1 VLPVVF
7 VIKAATG
14 SFNTPEARPSDALMA
29 VFINVPKEVA
39 EEVAEEVAKEVTEE
53 AAWALETRKSSKE
66 KAARI
71 LRNIEVI
78 CPPYPVSPASGCP
91 L

>member
-29 VFINVPKEVA
+29 DFINVPKEVA
-39 EEVAEEVAKEVTEE
+39 EEVTEEVTEE
-53 AAWALETRKSSKE
+53 AAWALETRISSKVE
-66 KAARI
+66 TARM

>member
-1 VLPVVF
+1 VVF

-14 SFNTPEARPSDALMA
+14 SFSTPEARPSDALMA

-39 EEVAEEVAKEVTEE
+39 EEVTEE
-53 AAWALETRKSSKE
+53 AAWALETRISSKE

>member
-1 VLPVVF
+1 
-7 VIKAATG
+7 
-14 SFNTPEARPSDALMA
+14 MA
-29 VFINVPKEVA
+29 DFINVPKEVA
-39 EEVAEEVAKEVTEE
+39 EEVTEEVTEE
-53 AAWALETRKSSKE
+53 AAWALETRISSKE

-78 CPPYPVSPASGCP
+78 CPPYPISPASGCP

>member
-1 VLPVVF
+1 VVF

-29 VFINVPKEVA
+29 DFINVPKEVA
-39 EEVAEEVAKEVTEE
+39 NEVTEE

-66 KAARI
+66 KATRM

>member
-1 VLPVVF
+1 VVF

-39 EEVAEEVAKEVTEE
+39 EEVAKEVTEE
-53 AAWALETRKSSKE
+53 AAWALESRISNKE
-66 KAARI
+66 EAARM

-78 CPPYPVSPASGCP
+78 CPPYQVSPASGCP

>member
-1 VLPVVF
+1 VVF

-29 VFINVPKEVA
+29 DFINVPKEVA
-39 EEVAEEVAKEVTEE
+39 NEVTEE
-53 AAWALETRKSSKE
+53 AAWVLESRISSKVE
-66 KAARI
+66 AARM